1 MELTNELMW
10 IIAAIVFV
18 IIECFSV
25 SLITIWFG
33 IGALCAAIASLI
45 TDNLYI
51 QVLIFLAVSLLML
64 VLVKPI
70 ARKHFNGKI
79 EKTNTDA
86 LIGCE
91 AIVTEEIGDEKP
103 GRVNVDG
110 KLWRAKS
117 AENVCHNRGDK
128 VLIQKIEGVTLIVKA
143 EEE

>member
-10 IIAAIVFV
+10 IIAAV
-18 IIECFSV
+18 IFLVIECFSV

-33 IGALCAAIASLI
+33 IGALCAAVTSLI
-45 TDNLYI
+45 TDNFYV
-51 QVLIFLAVSLLML
+51 QVLVFLVVSLLML
-64 VLVKPI
+64 IMVKPI
-70 ARKHFNGKI
+70 AKRHFNGKI

-117 AENVCHNRGDK
+117 AGSICYNRGDK
-128 VLIQKIEGVTLIVKA
+128 VTIQKIEGVTLIVKA